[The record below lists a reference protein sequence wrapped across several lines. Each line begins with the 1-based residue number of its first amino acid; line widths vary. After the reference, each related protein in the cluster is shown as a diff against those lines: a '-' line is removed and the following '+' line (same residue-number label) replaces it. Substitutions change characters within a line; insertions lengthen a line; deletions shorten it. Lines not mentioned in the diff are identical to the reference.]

1 MENVLMCVSKHSRKE
16 ISKKKIYTI
25 NIFINI
31 QLMNY
36 QLLNRKNLYENI
48 QTLDW
53 PGRNFDLIDDV
64 NLIGSQKNPIP
75 HW

>member
-53 PGRNFDLIDDV
+53 PGRNSDLTYDV
-64 NLIGSQKNPIP
+64 KLVGSQTNPVP